1 MSREN
6 RAVSEAEKKAR
17 EEALAE
23 QRRIAIKQAEEARLA
38 QLEEEKRL
46 KEAQL
51 AEERRVKE
59 EEKEKKRKEQA
70 EKKTQWFEPKTE
82 KFMNDSGFWM
92 GKYETTIAQYMACV
106 DDGGCSTPEWLEK
119 GNANNNDSSSVYSSL
134 GESTEKKNY
143 PIVWVSQHEANNYVQ
158 WLSKKTNRIYRL
170 PTSDEWLT
178 ACQAVETT
186 DYCGGNNLDL
196 IAWYD
201 MNSESILH
209 AVGQKKANAWGLFD
223 MSGNVA
229 EWTSQV
235 GETNQ
240 NGIIRGGGANDSK
253 QYLLLT
259 DMYSAIEQRS
269 RFVGFRVLRESVL
282 Y

>member
-1 MSREN
+1 M
-6 RAVSEAEKKAR
+6 
-17 EEALAE
+17 
-23 QRRIAIKQAEEARLA
+23 
-38 QLEEEKRL
+38 
-46 KEAQL
+46 
-51 AEERRVKE
+51 
-59 EEKEKKRKEQA
+59 
-70 EKKTQWFEPKTE
+70 
-82 KFMNDSGFWM
+82 
-92 GKYETTIAQYMACV
+92 
-106 DDGGCSTPEWLEK
+106 
-119 GNANNNDSSSVYSSL
+119 
-134 GESTEKKNY
+134 
-143 PIVWVSQHEANNYVQ
+143 
-158 WLSKKTNRIYRL
+158 
-170 PTSDEWLT
+170 
-178 ACQAVETT
+178 
-186 DYCGGNNLDL
+186 